1 MLRVYDTN
9 ELFHYG
15 TPRHSGRYPY
25 GSGDNPYQH
34 NASFLKQVHDLK
46 KQGKTDAEIA
56 KIVLGKDSNSS
67 ELRAKMTVASNNKRS
82 ADVAYAEK
90 LKAHG
95 YSNSEIGR
103 KMGINESSVR
113 SLLNPSAKSREN
125 SLDEAVRTLKA
136 EVDKKRYLDVGAGT
150 EYMLNGVS
158 KQRLTHVVNV
168 LKEQGYKV
176 HSVDVE
182 QMGTGKK
189 TTMKVLGTPD
199 TEWKEVVKDPSLIKE
214 IQVANISTKDG
225 NKLGA
230 LRYPQSIDSSRVMI
244 KYAEDGGAD
253 KDGVI
258 ELRKGVEDIS
268 LDKSMYAQVRIAVDD
283 KYFMKGMAMYSDNM
297 PPGIDII
304 YNSNKKKG
312 TPPEK
317 VYKEFKEDRIDP
329 NNPFGASIKLLGGQR
344 EYTGED
350 GKQHL
355 SVINKVNEEGDW
367 SKWSKTLASQMLSK
381 QPNALISK
389 QLDLSYAQK
398 KQEFDE
404 IMQLT
409 NPAVKRRLLEP
420 FADSCDSAAV
430 NLKAAALPRQA
441 SHVILPINS
450 LKDNEIY
457 APNYKNGET
466 VVLIRYPHGGKFEIP
481 ELTVNN
487 KNKEANSVM
496 HNAMDAVGINSNVA
510 QRLSGAD
517 FDGDTVLVIPNNN
530 HAIKT
535 SAPLKELMHFDTK
548 SYGYSD
554 DDCLAT
560 GKALLKVKKY
570 DDRKDVVAFKEKV
583 ANGYSPTDDDL
594 IKIGRSALTIKAQ
607 TKQTEMGKVTNL
619 ITDMT
624 LRGAEPEELARAVK
638 HSMVV
643 IDSEK
648 HSLDYKK
655 SEIDNSIAQL
665 KAKYQGGEK
674 KGASTLIS
682 RAKAEY
688 RVDEKRFKRIDP
700 ETGKKVFEKTG
711 RGYFKYDKDPE
722 TGEITKKE
730 YVKRKTISTQMAER
744 ENAFDIS
751 SGHPKETLY
760 AKYANNMKDLAN
772 LARKES
778 LGLKV
783 ERNPSAAK
791 VYEKEVADLQRKL
804 DISLMNAPYERQ
816 AQIIANTIVS
826 AAKADNP
833 SITKSELKKVK
844 GQALVIGRQRAG
856 AGKQSIEIT
865 PREWEAIQ
873 AGAISNHKLKQIL
886 DNTNLDKV
894 KEYATPRTNKT
905 MTSAKEATAKALAA
919 SGYTTAEIADKL
931 GVSTSTITK
940 ALKKGSD

>member
-1 MLRVYDTN
+1 MFRIYDTD

-34 NASFLKQVHDLK
+34 NASFLKQVHSLE
-46 KQGKTDAEIA
+46 KQGKTHAQIA
-56 KIVLGKDSNSS
+56 KILLGPDSNSS
-67 ELRAKMTVASNNKRS
+67 ELRAKMTVASNNKRN

-125 SLDEAVRTLKA
+125 SLNNTINVLKA

-158 KQRLTHVVNV
+158 KQKLTHVVNI

-182 QMGTGKK
+182 QMGTGKM
-189 TTMKVLGTPD
+189 TTVKVLGAPD
-199 TEWKEVVKDPSLIKE
+199 TEWKEVVKNPSLIKE
-214 IQVANISTKDG
+214 IQVANISTEEG
-225 NKLGA
+225 NKIGA
-230 LRYPQSIDSSRVMI
+230 LKYPQSIDSNRVMI
-244 KYAEDGGAD
+244 KYDEDGGSD

-283 KYFMKGMAMYSDNM
+283 RYFMKGMAMYSDDI
-297 PPGIDII
+297 PPGIDIV
-304 YNSNKKKG
+304 YNSNKKRG

-317 VYKEFKEDRIDP
+317 VFKEFKEDRIDP
-329 NNPFGASIKLLGGQR
+329 NNPFGASIKLIGGQR
-344 EYTGED
+344 EYTGPD
-350 GKQHL
+350 GEKHL

-381 QPNALISK
+381 QPDVLISK

-404 IMQLT
+404 IMNLT

-487 KNKEANSVM
+487 KNEEANSVM
-496 HNAMDAVGINSNVA
+496 HNAMDAVGINTHVA

-535 SAPLKELMHFDTK
+535 AAPLKELVDFDTK

-554 DDCLAT
+554 ESCLAT

-570 DDRKDVVAFKEKV
+570 DDRKDVAAFKEKV

-594 IKIGRSALTIKAQ
+594 IKIGRSALTIKPQ

-655 SEIDNSIAQL
+655 SEIDNSIPQL
-665 KAKYQGGEK
+665 KVKYQGGEK
-674 KGASTLIS
+674 NGASTLIS

-688 RVDEKRFKRIDP
+688 RVDEKKYKGIDP
-700 ETGKKVFEKTG
+700 ETGKKIFEKTG
-711 RGYFKYDKDPE
+711 RGYFKYDRDPE
-722 TGEITKKE
+722 TGEFIKKG
-730 YVKRKTISTQMAER
+730 YVKRQTVSTQMAEA

-751 SGHPKETLY
+751 SGLTKETLY
-760 AKYANNMKDLAN
+760 ARYANNMKDLAN
-772 LARKES
+772 LARKEA
-778 LGLKV
+778 LPLKV
-783 ERNPSAAK
+783 EKNPSAAK
-791 VYEKEVADLQRKL
+791 VYAKEVDELQKAL

-833 SITKSELKKVK
+833 SMTKSELKKIK
-844 GQALVIGRQRAG
+844 GQALIIGRQRAG
-856 AGKQSIEIT
+856 ARKQSIEIT
-865 PREWEAIQ
+865 PKQWDAIQ

-886 DNTNLDKV
+886 DNTDLNTV
-894 KEYATPRTNKT
+894 KEYATPRTNVV
-905 MTSAKEATAKALAA
+905 MSDAKKATAKALAA
-919 SGYTTAEIADKL
+919 SGYTTAEIADRL

-940 ALKKGSD
+940 ALKKEGD